1 MLGWRRSRSTQTSKV
16 SGSKFLLL
24 FFYGYILFA
33 VHVALQWLG
42 VFFFLFLV
50 FSLMLCQ
57 PFTIQLVAELI
68 FFLCKFEAEKNNSRS
83 VIVIP
88 AHPVMTYCL
97 PCPVFT
103 VLING

>member
-1 MLGWRRSRSTQTSKV
+1 MSRSNGMAFSFF
-16 SGSKFLLL
+16 GL
-24 FFYGYILFA
+24 FF
-33 VHVALQWLG
+33 
-42 VFFFLFLV
+42 
-50 FSLMLCQ
+50 LMLCQ